1 MKYPIEK
8 YRIVVHQH
16 PTYHTTE
23 IIAMS
28 TYAGDVVK
36 GKAICQIGDNYD
48 EQAGIELAVARCA
61 QKIARKRKARA
72 ARLLKHAKEQLA
84 MAQKYVDDMT
94 SYFDGASQEV
104 IDTEADTAAILAKM

>member
-28 TYAGDVVK
+28 TYAGEVVK
-36 GKAICQIGDNYD
+36 GKAICQLGDNYD
-48 EQAGIELAVARCA
+48 EQAGIELAVAR
-61 QKIARKRKARA
+61 
-72 ARLLKHAKEQLA
+72 
-84 MAQKYVDDMT
+84 
-94 SYFDGASQEV
+94 
-104 IDTEADTAAILAKM
+104 

>member
-28 TYAGDVVK
+28 TYDVVK
-36 GKAICQIGDNYD
+36 GKDIFNMLDTYN
-48 EQAGIELAVARCA
+48 EQAGKELAIARCA
-61 QKIARKRKARA
+61 AKIAKKRKARA
-72 ARLLKHAKEQLA
+72 ARLLKHANEQLVA
-84 MAQKYVDDMT
+84 AQKYVDNMSRYYKD
-94 SYFDGASQEV
+94 SCQEV
-104 IDTEADTAAILAKM
+104 EDTAAEVKDILVNL

>member
-8 YRIVVHQH
+8 YKIVIHQH
-16 PTYHTTE
+16 KDYGSTE
-23 IIAMS
+23 IIAYS
-28 TYAGDVVK
+28 TYAGKVVH
-36 GKAICQIGDNYD
+36 GKAICHANDQYD
-48 EQAGIELAVARCA
+48 ENKGIKLAVARCA
-61 QKIARKRKARA
+61 EKIARKRKARA
-72 ARLLKHAKEQLA
+72 ARLLKYAQEQLV

>member
-8 YRIVVHQH
+8 YRVVVHQH
-16 PTYHTTE
+16 PDYHTPE

-36 GKAICQIGDNYD
+36 GKAICQLGDEYD
-48 EQAGIELAVARCA
+48 EQAGVELAVARCA
-61 QKIARKRKARA
+61 HKIARKRKARA
-72 ARLLKHAKEQLA
+72 ARLLKYAQEQLI

-94 SYFDGASQEV
+94 SYLEGASQEV
-104 IDTEADTAAILAKM
+104 IDTAADIDNLLNKM

>member
-28 TYAGDVVK
+28 TYAGEVVK
-36 GKAICQIGDNYD
+36 GKAICNIADTYN
-48 EQAGIELAVARCA
+48 EEAGKELAIARCA
-61 QKIARKRKARA
+61 AKIAKKRKARS

-84 MAQKYVDDMT
+84 AAQKYVDDM
-94 SYFDGASQEV
+94 SRYHKDSCQEYEDANADIENIL
-104 IDTEADTAAILAKM
+104 IDM

>member
-23 IIAMS
+23 ILAMS
-28 TYAGDVVK
+28 TYAGEVVK
-36 GKAICQIGDNYD
+36 GKAICQMGDNYD
-48 EQAGIELAVARCA
+48 EKAGTELAVARCA
-61 QKIARKRKARA
+61 QKIAKKRKARA
-72 ARLLKHAKEQLA
+72 ARLLKHAEAQLT

-94 SYFDGASQEV
+94 SYFEGASQEV
-104 IDTEADTAAILAKM
+104 IDTAVDVDNLLAKM

>member
-16 PTYHTTE
+16 PTYNTTE

-28 TYAGDVVK
+28 TYAGEVVK
-36 GKAICQIGDNYD
+36 GKAICQSGDNYD

-72 ARLLKHAKEQLA
+72 ARLLKHAKEQLV

-94 SYFDGASQEV
+94 NYYNDACVEV
-104 IDTEADTAAILAKM
+104 DETKADLDKIYAKM